1 MTRWLIPALIF
12 AGSALMVFN
21 IVGFI
26 AFARHLRRT
35 KSWTRRSSMIL
46 SVPIALLVL
55 FLLGYLAVGIF
66 GKPDLIVAGI
76 LFGGSLFVLAMYLL
90 LNRIT
95 RRILDGERMEVELK
109 AAEESS
115 RAKTAFLASVSH
127 EMRTPLNVILGLDR
141 MALEQP
147 GVPRTVREHLEKIGK
162 SGMELLGMINN
173 ILDLNEIESGRRI
186 VRREP
191 FRLRDITDPLDSL
204 AFSLC
209 GEKGL
214 TCRTSVH
221 EAVPGVY
228 IGDAGLIREA
238 LIELIDNA
246 VKYTDVPGV
255 VSFSA
260 ETFPTGPDARMLRC
274 SVKDTGIGISPEF
287 LEQLF
292 DLFAREDG
300 GSTTRFGGSG
310 LGLAAVKSRLDLV
323 GGSVRVSSEKGVG
336 SVFTVTL
343 PLAAMAAEEGAK
355 PAAGAPAKPG
365 AAGKAGAPAE
375 APSEVSLEG
384 RRILVAEDVPENAE
398 IVLDLLELEGAEG
411 VHAENGRKA
420 LERFEAS
427 APWTFDAVL
436 MDLRMPVMD
445 GLEAARRIRAL
456 ERPDAGT
463 VPIIALTANGFENDV
478 RRTMD
483 AGMNAHL
490 LKPVDADLLY
500 TTLRRLIAAGA
511 KKTDFVRE
519 RSGEA
524 AAKSSSGQKDGH
536 ERPFAEKKEEAEK
549 A

>member
-21 IVGFI
+21 IIGFI

-76 LFGGSLFVLAMYLL
+76 LFGGSLFVLTMYLL

-127 EMRTPLNVILGLDR
+127 EMRTPMNVILGLDR

-147 GVPRTVREHLEKIGK
+147 GVPRAVREHLEKIGR
-162 SGMELLGMINN
+162 SAMELLGMINN

-221 EAVPGVY
+221 EAVPSVY

-343 PLAAMAAEEGAK
+343 PLAAMAAEEGAMST
-355 PAAGAPAKPG
+355 AGAPAKPGEAGAPG
-365 AAGKAGAPAE
+365 AAGKAGATA
-375 APSEVSLEG
+375 EVSLEG

-500 TTLRRLIAAGA
+500 TTLRRLIAAGG
-511 KKTDFVRE
+511 KE
-519 RSGEA
+519 
-524 AAKSSSGQKDGH
+524 
-536 ERPFAEKKEEAEK
+536 KEEAEK